1 MEISG
6 IIGVV
11 VLFFTGIFAAF
22 LNVTAGGGSSITLPV
37 LIFLGVD
44 PVMANGTNR
53 LAIMLQ
59 NASASASFRNEKIYQ
74 SKYTLIYA
82 LLTIPGSILGSI
94 YATGISNE
102 AFKNALGI
110 VLIGVM
116 ITVILPRSKQV
127 IEGVSL
133 RNRFSWL
140 IYPGFFILG
149 FYGGFIQ
156 VGIGFMIIAL
166 IQHTLQIDMLKTNMH
181 KTFTIMVI
189 NIPALIIFIATGN
202 MNWVFGVALAIG
214 TMTGAWWAAKIS
226 VRKGDGF
233 IRYFFALGLVA
244 ISMRL
249 FGLI

>member
-1 MEISG
+1 M
-6 IIGVV
+6 
-11 VLFFTGIFAAF
+11 
-22 LNVTAGGGSSITLPV
+22 NVTAGGGSSITLPV

-127 IEGVSL
+127 IEEFLSEIGFL
-133 RNRFSWL
+133 GL
-140 IYPGFFILG
+140 YIPGFYSWILRG
-149 FYGGFIQ
+149 IYTGWHWFYDNCSYPT
-156 VGIGFMIIAL
+156 
-166 IQHTLQIDMLKTNMH
+166 HTPN
-181 KTFTIMVI
+181 
-189 NIPALIIFIATGN
+189 
-202 MNWVFGVALAIG
+202 
-214 TMTGAWWAAKIS
+214 
-226 VRKGDGF
+226 
-233 IRYFFALGLVA
+233 
-244 ISMRL
+244 
-249 FGLI
+249 